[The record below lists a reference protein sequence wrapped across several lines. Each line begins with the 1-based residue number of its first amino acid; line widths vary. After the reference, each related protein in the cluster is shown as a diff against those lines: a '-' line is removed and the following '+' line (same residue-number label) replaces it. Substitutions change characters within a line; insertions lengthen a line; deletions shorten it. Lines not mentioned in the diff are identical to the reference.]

1 MNTRRHIE
9 ATLKKHKPFLKAKF
23 KVDRIGIFGSQ
34 VRGEESESSDVDI
47 LVTFSEPIGWEFVD
61 LKEYLEEILEKRVD
75 LVSIGALKPQLRED
89 ILKEVVY
96 A

>member
-1 MNTRRHIE
+1 
-9 ATLKKHKPFLKAKF
+9 
-23 KVDRIGIFGSQ
+23 